1 MKRSICCLVVFVF
14 ALGMQANG
22 KNGIK
27 MDDRRGMC
35 VPADVEKGWQK
46 RTIKVPDK
54 KSDIVTLFEAF
65 YKVWPTI
72 ESSRIVQE
80 TNPSLVVKNEYY
92 EEGSIIDRKNGY
104 VESSSYEGEG
114 LGMVSACVWKRNNGH
129 KLFAVN
135 FHVLGGNDF
144 VCFYDFDPVKRTL
157 TPEES
162 PVKRE
167 HLKSPEK
174 SPLWYDLPHQGKT
187 MTVVEDG
194 GSDAV
199 VINYYE
205 FDGQN
210 LKFARQETQ
219 P

>member
-35 VPADVEKGWQK
+35 VPADIEKGWQK
-46 RTIKVPDK
+46 RTINVPGK

-114 LGMVSACVWKRNNGH
+114 LGMVSACVWKRSNGH

-135 FHVLGGNDF
+135 FHVLRGNDF
-144 VCFYDFDPVKRTL
+144 VCFYDFDPVKRIL

-210 LKFARQETQ
+210 LKFARQEIQ

>member
-1 MKRSICCLVVFVF
+1 MKRSICCLVVLAF

-27 MDDRRGMC
+27 LDDRRGMC

-46 RTIKVPDK
+46 RTIKVPGK

-80 TNPSLVVKNEYY
+80 TN
-92 EEGSIIDRKNGY
+92 
-104 VESSSYEGEG
+104 
-114 LGMVSACVWKRNNGH
+114 
-129 KLFAVN
+129 VN

-144 VCFYDFDPVKRTL
+144 VCYYDFDPVKRTL

-210 LKFARQETQ
+210 LKFSRQETQ

>member
-1 MKRSICCLVVFVF
+1 M
-14 ALGMQANG
+14 
-22 KNGIK
+22 
-27 MDDRRGMC
+27 
-35 VPADVEKGWQK
+35 
-46 RTIKVPDK
+46 
-54 KSDIVTLFEAF
+54 
-65 YKVWPTI
+65 
-72 ESSRIVQE
+72 
-80 TNPSLVVKNEYY
+80 
-92 EEGSIIDRKNGY
+92 
-104 VESSSYEGEG
+104 ESSSYEGEG